1 MKKAFTLVE
10 VMIIV
15 AIIGLLTA
23 IAIPA
28 FIQYRN
34 DINSFEIGV
43 SLINAKGCNLAGYT
57 AKFEYVRL
65 SNDCTSIEEEF
76 GVIDLNGITLATWEK
91 LNHKER
97 LRWMRPMGTTITTF
111 KKEESKVAKT
121 NPNETVLTIAGT
133 PEVLIVNGTKYY
145 REDAIREHKDAMP
158 EVKLDRKSVV

>member
-43 SLINAKGCNLAGYT
+43 SLITAKGCDLAGYT
-57 AKFEYVRL
+57 EKFEYVRL
-65 SNDCTSIEEEF
+65 SMT
-76 GVIDLNGITLATWEK
+76 APK
-91 LNHKER
+91 
-97 LRWMRPMGTTITTF
+97 
-111 KKEESKVAKT
+111 
-121 NPNETVLTIAGT
+121 
-133 PEVLIVNGTKYY
+133 
-145 REDAIREHKDAMP
+145 
-158 EVKLDRKSVV
+158 